1 MDSPIISTDGIS
13 LSSGQDFS
21 TAWRYEEREE
31 DLPALVLTGRM
42 VNMGTEGTLN
52 VELGCKE
59 LFIFVRVT
67 PDTDAMTHEY
77 LSTESLTLVY

>member
-1 MDSPIISTDGIS
+1 
-13 LSSGQDFS
+13 
-21 TAWRYEEREE
+21 
-31 DLPALVLTGRM
+31 M
-42 VNMGTEGTLN
+42 VNMGTEGTRN

-77 LSTESLTLVY
+77 LSTESLTLVYWARFQAIAFYGLSSMLSEGLILTGVSAWIG

>member
-1 MDSPIISTDGIS
+1 
-13 LSSGQDFS
+13 
-21 TAWRYEEREE
+21 
-31 DLPALVLTGRM
+31 M
-42 VNMGTEGTLN
+42 VNMGTEGTRN
-52 VELGCKE
+52 AELGCKE